1 MENNNSWIWDKFEL
15 PCYDRK
21 SFYGKAVVIRR
32 SATNDYILESYG
44 TRVAAFSGGKF
55 IKLWNG
61 YSATTM
67 RHVNS
72 FCKFLQI
79 PGGGKSW
86 WNTLPVESLNI

>member
-1 MENNNSWIWDKFEL
+1 MENNNSWIWDVMEC

-21 SFYGKAVVIRR
+21 SFYGKAVILRR
-32 SATNDYILESYG
+32 TATNDYILVSYG

-79 PGGGKSW
+79 HDGGKSW
-86 WNTLPVESLNI
+86 WDSLSVESLDI